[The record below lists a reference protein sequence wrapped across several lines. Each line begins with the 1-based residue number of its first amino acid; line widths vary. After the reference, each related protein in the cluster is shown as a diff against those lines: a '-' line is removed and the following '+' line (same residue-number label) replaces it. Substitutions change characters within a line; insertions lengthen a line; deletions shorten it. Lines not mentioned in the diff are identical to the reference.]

1 MQVYYLLLNFFLFLE
16 LNQNN
21 KVMKRYYYF
30 ILFLFLLTISNTKVN
45 AQHVDAGPDYALCNG
60 ETEVTL
66 HANVGRIMTGR
77 YKVESIPF
85 NWDSDF
91 STAQDVMN
99 AGAPL
104 RTDDRFGDVVDLP
117 FPISF
122 YGRTYDQIV
131 IGTNGDIIFET
142 SIAGQ
147 YDAWSIG
154 ATELIPNH
162 TLPYWRSTGSLSFAS
177 IMGAYHDIYISSS
190 YMTANSAFKYKTVGT
205 APNRKFIVIY
215 NEVPQFS
222 CTSTYTSQ
230 EIVFNENDFSI
241 EVHIKNKPVCSTW
254 QAGRATLGIQNEEL
268 LPDTCGNYPG
278 DATSPLL
285 PNRNTGVWDIP
296 DTASEAYKFTP
307 DANVTLTWYDGNRNV
322 IGNTIDVTVP
332 FSATETFTL
341 EASFEDCHGNLY
353 NEFDEITITKVAD
366 LEVNLPTAA
375 TLCAG
380 ETLHLDGATANASA
394 YSSVSYTWT
403 DAAGTTLGTSP
414 VLDVTAAGTYTLTVD
429 ADGCIATFEVVVDAY
444 PYACKVPE
452 GISPN
457 GDGNNDY
464 FELTYL
470 AQRGEGIDKLEIFDR
485 RGVLVYEKDGYSNEF
500 VGKTNDDKEL
510 PAATYFYVI
519 KMMDGEKITGW
530 LYIVR

>member
-1 MQVYYLLLNFFLFLE
+1 
-16 LNQNN
+16 
-21 KVMKRYYYF
+21 MKRYYYF
-30 ILFLFLLTISNTKVN
+30 ILFLFLSTIFNTKVN
-45 AQHVDAGPDYALCNG
+45 AQHVDAGPDRALCNG

-66 HANVGRIMTGR
+66 HGNVGRIMTGR
-77 YKVESIPF
+77 YRVESIPF
-85 NWDSDF
+85 SWDADF
-91 STAQDVMN
+91 STAQDVMLN
-99 AGAPL
+99 GTPL
-104 RTDDRFGDVVDLP
+104 RIDDKYGDVVDLP

-142 SIAGQ
+142 SVAGE
-147 YDAWSIG
+147 YDAWSIS

-162 TLPYWRSTGSLSFAS
+162 TLPYWSSTGSLSFAS
-177 IMGAYHDIYISSS
+177 IMGAYHDIYMSSTYMIS
-190 YMTANSAFKYKTVGT
+190 NSAFKYKTVGS

-215 NEVPQFS
+215 DVVPQFS
-222 CTSTYTSQ
+222 CTTTYSSQ

-254 QAGRATLGIQNEEL
+254 QDGRATLGIQNEEL

-278 DATSPLL
+278 DVTSTAL
-285 PNRNTGVWDIP
+285 PNRNTGVWEIP
-296 DTASEAYKFTP
+296 ETAPEAYKFVP
-307 DANVTLTWYDGNRNV
+307 DANVVLTWYDGNRNV
-322 IGNTIDVTVP
+322 VGHDVDVTVP
-332 FSATETFTL
+332 FNGTETYTL

-353 NEFDEITITKVAD
+353 NEFDEVTVRRIAD
-366 LEVNLPTAA
+366 LQLEMPTSS
-375 TLCAG
+375 TLCAN
-380 ETLHLDGATANASA
+380 ETLHLDGTAGNESD
-394 YSSVSYTWT
+394 YTNITYTWT
-403 DAAGTTLGTSP
+403 DDTGTTIATTP
-414 VLDVTAAGTYTLTVD
+414 TLDVTTAGTYTLTVD
-429 ADGCIATFEVVVDAY
+429 ADGCIVDFEIVVDAY

-457 GDGNNDY
+457 GDGDNDY
-464 FELTYL
+464 FELSYL
-470 AQRGEGIDKLEIFDR
+470 ANKGEGIDKLEIYDR
-485 RGVLVYEKDGYSNEF
+485 RGVLVYEKDGYANEF